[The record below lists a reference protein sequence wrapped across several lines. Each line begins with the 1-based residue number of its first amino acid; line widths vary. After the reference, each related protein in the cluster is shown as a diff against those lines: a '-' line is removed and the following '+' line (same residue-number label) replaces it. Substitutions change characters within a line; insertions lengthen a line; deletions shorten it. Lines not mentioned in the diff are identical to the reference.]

1 MSKTWKAKGE
11 HPARDYPRL
20 YGVWCNMKTRCYNPK
35 GSCYEL
41 YGGKGI
47 KICDEWLDFKNFAKW
62 AMGNGYDPDAPY
74 MGCTID
80 RIDGNGDYCPENC
93 RWVSAAVQNR
103 NCSANK
109 VLTYNGKTQHITD
122 WSKELGIP
130 LSTIS
135 VRLKRGRSVE
145 DALSTK
151 RLKWRRGDMSSSIG
165 QTTN

>member
-1 MSKTWKAKGE
+1 MKGWKAKGE

-35 GSCYEL
+35 GSCYKL

-62 AMGNGYDPDAPY
+62 AMENGYDPNAPY
-74 MGCTID
+74 MQCTID
-80 RIDGNGDYCPENC
+80 RIDGSKDYSPDNC

-103 NCSANK
+103 NCASNK
-109 VLTYNGKTQHITD
+109 ILTFNGKTQHITD
-122 WSKELGIP
+122 WANELGIP

-135 VRLKRGRSVE
+135 VRLKRGYPVE
-145 DALSTK
+145 K
-151 RLKWRRGDMSSSIG
+151 VRLQERLRKKGGDNSS
-165 QTTN
+165 